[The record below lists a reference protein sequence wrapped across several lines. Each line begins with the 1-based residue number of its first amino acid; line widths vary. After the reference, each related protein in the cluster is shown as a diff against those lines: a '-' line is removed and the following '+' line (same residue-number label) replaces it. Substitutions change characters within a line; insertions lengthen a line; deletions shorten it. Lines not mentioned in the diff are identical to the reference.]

1 MGGKTPDVRS
11 GILLHKLNELCSGGG
26 FCIVEED
33 ELLSCFAGK
42 YGADGEDVRTMLE
55 FLRAGGYIDVQYAEE
70 GVYCIRPLPEG
81 RRYAERQKEERC
93 EEERGRRLLALC
105 SAGGAFLGAL
115 LGGTIVLLISLFL

>member
-11 GILLHKLNELCSGGG
+11 GILLNKLNELCNGGG
-26 FCIVEED
+26 FRIVEEG
-33 ELLSCFAGK
+33 ELLSCFTGK

-55 FLRAGGYIDVQYAEE
+55 FLRESGYVDVQYAEE

-93 EEERGRRLLALC
+93 EEERSRRLLALW
-105 SAGGAFLGAL
+105 SAVGAFSGAL